1 MADGPLEDA
10 PLLVSM
16 TVTELFLAA
25 TGRNERLADFAA
37 VVAEAADGIELF
49 VEPTEAYMSST
60 QAAVGYAASFG
71 LPIRTIHTPPLGVH
85 EQGLDGN
92 WNVEWNTH
100 LKEIL
105 LNYEQDGTRPAAD
118 QSYPGQPEI
127 NRVPKMEPAV
137 ATTHPPRFPTDSETR
152 LAEARRDLVETFRAT
167 IEHIRSDRF
176 LEVPLDLPTIA
187 VENVCP
193 RPGFDY
199 LLTSPAGVD
208 QLRAVAASQGEADL
222 LAFTGDVGHTATPT
236 AMLEAMETPANIHLH
251 GVSDASPDAIVD
263 RLPGDVS
270 ASALTT
276 EPGAGTVQ
284 HLPPNAFPDRTE
296 SALNWLANTEH
307 RCPLTIELQR
317 PCKTPAIARELFEWF
332 EAVR

>member
-1 MADGPLEDA
+1 MPDGPLEDA

-25 TGRNERLADFAA
+25 TGRNERLADFAT

-60 QAAVGYAASFG
+60 QAAVGYASSFG
-71 LPIRTIHTPPLGVH
+71 LPIRTIHTPRWGFTSRGSTGTGTSSGT
-85 EQGLDGN
+85 QGGPPQR
-92 WNVEWNTH
+92 TGRH
-100 LKEIL
+100 A
-105 LNYEQDGTRPAAD
+105 AAD

-137 ATTHPPRFPTDSETR
+137 ATTHPPRFPTDAETR

-176 LEVPLDLPTIA
+176 LEAPLDLPTIA

-199 LLTSPAGVD
+199 LLTSPADID
-208 QLRAVAASQGEADL
+208 QLRAVAASQGGVSSRL
-222 LAFTGDVGHTATPT
+222 PVTLATQRRRRRCWRRWRRQPTSISMALATPV
-236 AMLEAMETPANIHLH
+236 LTPSSI
-251 GVSDASPDAIVD
+251 GS
-263 RLPGDVS
+263 R
-270 ASALTT
+270 
-276 EPGAGTVQ
+276 GTSR
-284 HLPPNAFPDRTE
+284 PP
-296 SALNWLANTEH
+296 H
-307 RCPLTIELQR
+307 
-317 PCKTPAIARELFEWF
+317 
-332 EAVR
+332 